1 MTFHSRSPNVFN
13 LVNFF
18 DNFFYNKSGNDV
30 NDSSPDFA
38 QRCLDH
44 VVDDSLQ
51 AFFIGGISILMMMI
65 KMRRHTSPFEVQ
77 RPRAFVVS
85 VTDTGPLLPRQ
96 LPWAY

>member
-65 KMRRHTSPFEVQ
+65 KMRRHKPF
-77 RPRAFVVS
+77 
-85 VTDTGPLLPRQ
+85 
-96 LPWAY
+96 